1 MQRFLLK
8 MPQMFPCLGGYR
20 YFLLDWNLDIYCC
33 HFWGDPICKIHEFG
47 PQRFIRDHCNRCMLD
62 CYRDASVLQHIAV
75 SLTDTYQLFKTQQFS
90 ESFKKLVIKNNF
102 LCLKAVA
109 EQLRCAM
116 YYKGLTLL

>member
-1 MQRFLLK
+1 
-8 MPQMFPCLGGYR
+8 
-20 YFLLDWNLDIYCC
+20 
-33 HFWGDPICKIHEFG
+33 
-47 PQRFIRDHCNRCMLD
+47 MLD